1 MGNETMMLSR
11 RELIA
16 LAAATGSTA
25 VAIPEAVSA
34 ATTDAGTLTIARS
47 SDSVS
52 LDPTLATAAPSVW
65 VFSNIFETLVRE
77 DRDLSIRPALAESW
91 EVAGPSTWRF
101 HLRKG
106 VEFHDGTPF
115 DAAAVKFT
123 FDRALNPKAPARG
136 LSMAG
141 PISEATVVDPYTVDI
156 STRHAFGP
164 TLQSLSEVFVFGI
177 VSPSAVQKYGED
189 FGHHPVGTGP
199 FRFVSWTE
207 NSQIILQ
214 RNDRYWDQK
223 PAITNLIFRVIPDP
237 NSQVL
242 AFKAKE
248 IDGILSPDANAIAV
262 LRREPSATVYEIPGL
277 RMLYVGFN
285 TQRPVFSDV
294 RVRQAFNHAIDTH
307 AIAERLLRG
316 TATPATGYLPK
327 QTFGY
332 FDAGTYDYNPAK
344 AKQLLAQAGWVP
356 AAGGRLQKNGADL
369 LVNFW
374 GYTGRDPNSRL
385 IAEAIQ
391 GELAEI
397 GVDVRLRIWDYAQLS
412 SALWQNT
419 PKSGPAATG
428 YDMFMLGWT
437 TITGDADFT
446 LYGNISDISEPPNG
460 LNATF
465 WAPPAYMDALKAGR
479 FSTNQL
485 ARRAAYKTAQ
495 QMLHAAAIW
504 CPLVVL
510 DEVTVFSNRVKGYAP
525 NPVEYYMALMNGVTV
540 NPA

>member
-1 MGNETMMLSR
+1 MP
-11 RELIA
+11 EL
-16 LAAATGSTA
+16 
-25 VAIPEAVSA
+25 
-34 ATTDAGTLTIARS
+34 
-47 SDSVS
+47 
-52 LDPTLATAAPSVW
+52 
-65 VFSNIFETLVRE
+65 
-77 DRDLSIRPALAESW
+77 
-91 EVAGPSTWRF
+91 
-101 HLRKG
+101 
-106 VEFHDGTPF
+106 
-115 DAAAVKFT
+115 
-123 FDRALNPKAPARG
+123 
-136 LSMAG
+136 
-141 PISEATVVDPYTVDI
+141 
-156 STRHAFGP
+156 
-164 TLQSLSEVFVFGI
+164 
-177 VSPSAVQKYGED
+177 
-189 FGHHPVGTGP
+189 
-199 FRFVSWTE
+199 
-207 NSQIILQ
+207 
-214 RNDRYWDQK
+214 
-223 PAITNLIFRVIPDP
+223 
-237 NSQVL
+237 
-242 AFKAKE
+242 
-248 IDGILSPDANAIAV
+248 
-262 LRREPSATVYEIPGL
+262 
-277 RMLYVGFN
+277 
-285 TQRPVFSDV
+285 
-294 RVRQAFNHAIDTH
+294 
-307 AIAERLLRG
+307 
-316 TATPATGYLPK
+316 
-327 QTFGY
+327 
-332 FDAGTYDYNPAK
+332 YDYNPAK

-504 CPLVVL
+504 CPLCGN
-510 DEVTVFSNRVKGYAP
+510 SMR
-525 NPVEYYMALMNGVTV
+525 
-540 NPA
+540 